1 MSVRRVV
8 ASSRFAEAAA
18 ELIATRL
25 RQTPRPGGLCALA
38 LTGGRTVRP
47 VYEHLAGSP
56 GGSIPWH
63 TVAVYFGDERA
74 VPPDHPDSNFRLAHE
89 ALLSR
94 IPVAPARIH
103 RMEAE
108 REDLETA
115 ARDYERILP
124 ATLDLLLLSVGSD
137 GHIASLFPGAP
148 AIGERIRRVVPAA
161 GGEPK
166 VARLTITPRVIRES
180 VEVLVLA
187 AGAAKRDAVTRAL
200 EGPPDPLQCPAQLV
214 RHATWILDREA
225 AAGLRGLSPTVPA
238 PGSGRSSVLEE

>member
-1 MSVRRVV
+1 MTVRLVV
-8 ASSRFAEAAA
+8 ESSRFAEQAAVF
-18 ELIATRL
+18 IAARL
-25 RQTPRPGGLCALA
+25 RQLPCPGGTCALA

-47 VYEHLAGSP
+47 VYEHLAGP
-56 GGSIPWH
+56 GVSIPWH
-63 TVAVYFGDERA
+63 TVTFYFGDERA
-74 VPPDHPDSNFRLAHE
+74 VPPDHPDSNFRLAYQ
-89 ALLSR
+89 ALFAR

-108 REDLETA
+108 REDLEAA

-124 ATLDLLLLSVGSD
+124 AALDLLLLSIGCD

-148 AIGERIRRVVPAA
+148 TIEERIRRVVPAA

-187 AGAAKRDAVTRAL
+187 AGAARREAVTRAL
-200 EGPPDPLQCPAQLV
+200 EGPPDPLHCPAQLV
-214 RHATWILDREA
+214 RNATWILDREA
-225 AAGLRGLSPTVPA
+225 AAGLRGLSTTVPA
-238 PGSGRSSVLEE
+238 TGGGRSSALEE